1 MICEGYYTKGRLMK
15 AKLSKLIST
24 LFVLMTAW
32 FSCRANA
39 QPVDA
44 VATTVNQ
51 VIAPFMQKYKVPGV
65 AVEVYVNGVP
75 HSYYY
80 GYANRQEKTKVT
92 QNTLFE
98 LGSITKLF
106 TSLLLVNEINAGAMK
121 LNMPVT
127 QFLAP
132 VLRYSDL
139 RYIKLK
145 NLATHTA
152 GLPFDMPENIPITT
166 ADHYFLHWQPDHPIN
181 TSWSYSNV
189 GFGLL
194 GYALMDAT
202 HQSYDALDIKNIL
215 QPLGMNAIATTVPN
229 YLMQDY
235 AQGYDIYDASVHKVD
250 MHLFPAAGSMVAT
263 GHDLLLFLK
272 AAIGLPGTPPQLLE
286 EMRVTQTPFVHT
298 AILQQGLGWQ
308 IWPILSNSSI
318 YPLLHESQSLETT
331 ETLYAQQLDK
341 QQRGFDPYALID
353 KSGATAGFR
362 SYIAVIPS
370 HNTGVV
376 ILANRATP
384 IPAIV
389 AAGRLI
395 LFRVNG
401 MV

>member
-1 MICEGYYTKGRLMK
+1 MK
-15 AKLSKLIST
+15 IKLLKKPISA
-24 LFVLMTAW
+24 LFVLMVF
-32 FSCRANA
+32 FSGYANA
-39 QPVDA
+39 QPVNE

-51 VIAPFMQKYKVPGV
+51 VIEPFMQKYDVPGV
-65 AVEVYVNGVP
+65 AVEVYVNGAP
-75 HSYYY
+75 YSYYY

-106 TSLLLVNEINAGAMK
+106 TSLLLVDEINAGAMK

-127 QFLAP
+127 RFLESA
-132 VLRYSDL
+132 LRYSDL

-152 GLPFDMPENIPITT
+152 GLPFDMPENIPVTT
-166 ADHYFLHWQPDHPIN
+166 ADRYFLHWQPDHPIN

-194 GYALMDAT
+194 GYALVDAT
-202 HQSYDALDIKNIL
+202 HQSYDELDIKNIL
-215 QPLGMNAIATTVPN
+215 QPLGMNAIATTVPG

-235 AQGYDIYDASVHKVD
+235 AQGYDIYDDSVHKVD

-272 AAIGLPGTPPQLLE
+272 AAIGLPGTPPQLLQ
-286 EMRVTQTPFVHT
+286 EMRITQTPFVHT
-298 AILQQGLGWQ
+298 SILLQGLGWQ
-308 IWPILSNSSI
+308 IWPILSSNSI
-318 YPLLHESQSLETT
+318 YPLLYEAQSLETT
-331 ETLYAQQLDK
+331 ETLSAQQLEK
-341 QQRGFDPYALID
+341 NQRGFDPYALID

-370 HNTGVV
+370 HHTGIV
-376 ILANRATP
+376 IMANRATP

-389 AAGRLI
+389 EAGRLI
-395 LFRVNG
+395 LFRLNG